1 MSTNGQPRPG
11 RLQGK
16 TAIVTGAGAGIGE
29 AIAHKFAYEGA
40 SGVLLAGLPGDPIDE
55 VAEAIRE
62 QYPDTSV
69 ETFARDVGSQ
79 EAAEAC
85 VQAAVDAFG
94 KLDVL
99 INNAG
104 VLPKLAELH
113 EYPIEAFESLVH
125 NNIYTAFHMTRAAL
139 PELQKTRGNVVSA
152 GSEAGWNGSPRFVPY
167 GPTKAYIHALMKGV
181 AGEQGKY
188 GVRANCVC
196 PGPIDTGWTHEEIGP
211 MDADAEET
219 VVMST
224 AFGRRGTTEE
234 VANVYAFLASDEA
247 SYVTGALWLVDGAT
261 TIVHGM
267 PGKNVPDAIRKEPE
281 GVLDLQFQRASEGK
295 ARGRPDAARASGGSA
310 PEARDQPGVSPRS
323 CPPRRR
329 GSSPPRWPP
338 GTGSPPS
345 RRPSRCPCRT
355 A

>member
-1 MSTNGQPRPG
+1 MPRALRSNAPCLHSNSPMASTDTNRPG
-11 RLQGK
+11 KLDGK
-16 TAIVTGAGAGIGE
+16 VAIITGAGEGIGE

-40 SGVLLAGLPGDPIDE
+40 AGLLLAGLPDDPLDE
-55 VAEAIRE
+55 VKADIED
-62 QYPDTSV
+62 QYPGTKV
-69 ETFARDVGSQ
+69 ETYAEDVGSA
-79 EAAEAC
+79 ESAEAC
-85 VQAAVDAFG
+85 VTAAVDAFG
-94 KLDVL
+94 QLDVL

-113 EYPIEAFESLVH
+113 EYPEEDFEKLIH
-125 NNIYTAFHMTRAAL
+125 NNIYTAYHMTRASL

-152 GSEAGWNGSPRFVPY
+152 GSEAGWNGSPMFAPY

-196 PGPIDTGWTHEEIGP
+196 PGPVDTSWTHKETGP

-219 VVMST
+219 IVYST

-234 VANVYAFLASDEA
+234 IANVYAFLASDEA

-261 TIVHGM
+261 TIVHGL
-267 PGKNVPDAIRKEPE
+267 PGKDVPKAIQKEPE
-281 GVLDLQFQRASEGK
+281 GVLTLRFQRASDS
-295 ARGRPDAARASGGSA
+295 ADA
-310 PEARDQPGVSPRS
+310 P
-323 CPPRRR
+323 
-329 GSSPPRWPP
+329 
-338 GTGSPPS
+338 
-345 RRPSRCPCRT
+345 T

>member
-1 MSTNGQPRPG
+1 MSTTNGQTRPG
-11 RLQGK
+11 KLDGK
-16 TAIVTGAGAGIGE
+16 VTLITGAGEGIGE

-40 SGVLLAGLPGDPIDE
+40 AGLLLAGLPDDPLDQVKADIE
-55 VAEAIRE
+55 E
-62 QYPDTSV
+62 QYPSTKV
-69 ETFARDVGSQ
+69 ETFNKDVGEQ
-79 EAAEAC
+79 KNAEAA

-104 VLPKLAELH
+104 ALPKLAELQ
-113 EYPIEAFESLVH
+113 EYPIEDFEKLIH

-139 PELQKTRGNVVSA
+139 PELQKTHGNIVSA
-152 GSEAGWNGSPRFVPY
+152 GSEAGWNGSPQFAPY

-196 PGPIDTGWTHEEIGP
+196 PGPVDTSWTHQETGP

-219 VVMST
+219 VVFST

-234 VANVYAFLASDEA
+234 IANVYAFLASEEA

-267 PGKNVPDAIRKEPE
+267 PGKQVPDEIRQEPE
-281 GVLDLQFQRASEGK
+281 GKLKLRFQRAS
-295 ARGRPDAARASGGSA
+295 D
-310 PEARDQPGVSPRS
+310 
-323 CPPRRR
+323 
-329 GSSPPRWPP
+329 
-338 GTGSPPS
+338 PS
-345 RRPSRCPCRT
+345 DVPTS
-355 A
+355 